1 MAFLYFR
8 AGFQHGNFE
17 KLANK
22 CSWCKMDRRELEWDS
37 KPSGLV
43 LVEMKLPKYHTFV
56 IIMVSKSVSPRRDD
70 FFFLAPSKEMLL
82 ILLAF

>member
-1 MAFLYFR
+1 
-8 AGFQHGNFE
+8 
-17 KLANK
+17 
-22 CSWCKMDRRELEWDS
+22 MDRRELEWDS

-70 FFFLAPSKEMLL
+70 FFSLRPQKRCWLFNMPTDVALSRVKD
-82 ILLAF
+82 

>member
-1 MAFLYFR
+1 
-8 AGFQHGNFE
+8 
-17 KLANK
+17 
-22 CSWCKMDRRELEWDS
+22 MDRRELEWDS

-70 FFFLAPSKEMLL
+70 FFYLRPQKDASNTAVFLACSQMLL
-82 ILLAF
+82 FL

>member
-1 MAFLYFR
+1 MALQCFKDFNMITSNNCC
-8 AGFQHGNFE
+8 GIFE

-22 CSWCKMDRRELEWDS
+22 CSCCKMDRRELEWDS

-70 FFFLAPSKEMLL
+70 FFSLRPQKRCF
-82 ILLAF
+82 

>member
-1 MAFLYFR
+1 MAFQYFNIFR
-8 AGFQHGNFE
+8 FMITSNNWHFV

-22 CSWCKMDRRELEWDS
+22 CSCCKMDRRELEWDS

-70 FFFLAPSKEMLL
+70 FFSLRPQKRCF
-82 ILLAF
+82 